1 MVHAKIIHNAWCTPI
16 KTWLQTWNANYKN
29 KTLKTIEKNVFS
41 FATNLDRVHVKN
53 TNVWLAIMIGRS
65 LQCPPLVIVLIE
77 NLHANIFWKQ
87 CRTIKL
93 QNILNTQKEKW
104 WNQIY
109 IFLFAIGAGESS
121 QRNINAI
128 MCNNLPHYKLEL
140 AHHNNKL
147 WSHWMLEIMKI
158 LNIVVG
164 E

>member
-41 FATNLDRVHVKN
+41 FATNLDQVHVKN
-53 TNVWLAIMIGRS
+53 TNVWCSYNDRKIFAMPTVGD
-65 LQCPPLVIVLIE
+65 CP
-77 NLHANIFWKQ
+77 NWKFACQ
-87 CRTIKL
+87 HFLKKCRTIRL